1 MFKKTS
7 PQLSLF
13 EPKMLFPG
21 ILPADDWSYTYRE
34 KIFPLINED
43 QFKHLYH
50 EAGGA
55 PNKSVKVQ
63 VSILIFMNLEKF
75 NWREAEIQFQ
85 RRIDWLNATC
95 TPFGEGGIDHTTL
108 FKFYQKL

>member
-7 PQLSLF
+7 AQLSLF
-13 EPKMLFPG
+13 EPNTLFPG
-21 ILPADDWSYTYRE
+21 ILPVDDWSYAYRE

-50 EAGGA
+50 ESDGA

-63 VSILIFMNLEKF
+63 ISIFISKGQGINL
-75 NWREAEIQFQ
+75 R
-85 RRIDWLNATC
+85 L
-95 TPFGEGGIDHTTL
+95 
-108 FKFYQKL
+108 